1 MALLLGPERRPRGA
15 RRARRRDRP
24 RQRRGRDGRTDRRIH
39 DPATGTRELR
49 RVVSAGADPCHLV
62 AGQPRVGHRR
72 ARADLAVGP
81 DGPRDGG
88 EGPPP
93 AGVKR
98 AVVRLHEHVALVALA
113 AIAVHGLALLGDQLA
128 QAGLARDHGAVRAEL
143 PPGVHRPRD
152 HRRLPRRCCS
162 GPSFYLRRRIGARRW
177 RKLHRATV
185 LVWVLSA
192 VHTLGAGSD
201 GVAAVAALIVLAPVA
216 PIVYLLALRFLGPLR
231 ETATKHPRAGGI
243 GRSPLGR
250 AAIGCRGAG
259 QVEAFARRA
268 DAEQLDELGRR
279 DRAEAA
285 A

>member
-1 MALLLGPERRPRGA
+1 MSRSGPLHLLWWLVSRASGVVALVLISLSVLIGLAMAARVIRRP
-15 RRARRRDRP
+15 
-24 RQRRGRDGRTDRRIH
+24 
-39 DPATGTRELR
+39 
-49 RVVSAGADPCHLV
+49 
-62 AGQPRVGHRR
+62 
-72 ARADLAVGP
+72 
-81 DGPRDGG
+81 
-88 EGPPP
+88 
-93 AGVKR
+93 GVKR
-98 AVVRLHEHVALVALA
+98 GLVRLHEHLALIALV
-113 AIAVHGLALLGDQLA
+113 AIAVHGLALLGDGWLKPGLGGITVPFALSYRPAMTGLGIIAGYLA
-128 QAGLARDHGAVRAEL
+128 VLL
-143 PPGVHRPRD
+143 
-152 HRRLPRRCCS
+152 

-192 VHTLGAGSD
+192 VHAIGAGTD
-201 GVAAVAALIVLAPVA
+201 AGALWLRCVVLVPVA